1 MQRQLA
7 IILLA
12 AMLSGCAQLQIL
24 KELYSSAEE
33 LITGS
38 DNAEPPKELA
48 EEFEPK
54 DRMTV
59 VWRTKVGKG
68 YEGQVLNLLPAVT
81 ESTVYA
87 ADRKGE
93 VVSINRVTGDEVWSV
108 ETALEL
114 SAGPVIVGD
123 KLLFGTRNAE
133 LVALNLADGGLLW
146 KTALS
151 SEILA
156 LPKARRN
163 MIIVRTSDG
172 RVFGVEQVSGAIHWN
187 HERSIPALSVRGLGT
202 PGLTDDLVLD
212 GFGSTKLVALG
223 LVDGKIAW
231 ESTVAVPHGR
241 SEVERLVE
249 LNAEPL
255 IKDDLVYV
263 TGFQAGISAVSL
275 KDGEVLWRQAQV
287 YSSQGLVSNRRS
299 LFLTDASSDVWQL
312 DITNGA
318 DLWKQ
323 GDLHQRR
330 LTMPALI
337 RNRLIVGDY
346 EGYLHALSIDD
357 GSLTG
362 RLEVDSKPILA
373 TPVVYKDML
382 YIYTTGGVLAAVS
395 ID

>member
-1 MQRQLA
+1 MRRQLTIA
-7 IILLA
+7 LLA
-12 AMLSGCAQLQIL
+12 LMLSGCAQFQVV
-24 KELYSSAEE
+24 KELFTSVEG
-33 LITGS
+33 LISGT
-38 DNAEPPKELA
+38 DNAEPPKELS
-48 EEFEPK
+48 EDFEPR

-59 VWRTKVGKG
+59 AWRAKIGKG
-68 YEGQVLNLLPAVT
+68 YEDQVLNLVPAVT

-93 VVSINRVTGDEVWSV
+93 VVSINRMTGDEVWSV
-108 ETALEL
+108 TTALEL
-114 SAGPVIVGD
+114 SAGPVIAGD

-133 LVALNLADGGLLW
+133 LVALNLADGALLW
-146 KTALS
+146 KTAVS

-163 MIIVRTSDG
+163 VIVVRTSDG
-172 RVFGVEQVSGAIHWN
+172 RVFGLDQSSGAIRWN
-187 HERSIPALSVRGLGT
+187 YERNIPALSVRGLGT
-202 PGLTDDLVLD
+202 PALTDDLVLD

-223 LVDGKIAW
+223 LMDGKVMW

-249 LNAEPL
+249 LNAEPFV
-255 IKDDLVYV
+255 KDDLVYV
-263 TGFQAGISAVSL
+263 TGFQAGVSALSL
-275 KDGEVLWRQAQV
+275 RDGEVLWRQAQV

-299 LFLTDASSDVWQL
+299 LFLSDSSSDIWQL
-312 DITNGA
+312 DINNGA

-323 GDLHQRR
+323 ADLHQRR
-330 LTMPALI
+330 LTEPSLI
-337 RNRLIVGDY
+337 RNRLVVGDF

-362 RLEVDSKPILA
+362 RLEIDSKPILA
-373 TPVVYKDML
+373 TPVVYKDMI
-382 YIYTTGGVLAAVS
+382 YVYTTGGVLAAVS